1 MKDAFYIIPHIAG
14 IILSLGFI
22 GFLIMIS
29 PGIRKM
35 LKRNRKIRRR
45 LKGIKV
51 ASKARDY
58 QI

>member
-1 MKDAFYIIPHIAG
+1 MPHIAG
-14 IILSLGFI
+14 VILSLGFVS
-22 GFLIMIS
+22 FLFMIS

-45 LKGIKV
+45 LKSMKQ
-51 ASKARDY
+51 ASKAIDY